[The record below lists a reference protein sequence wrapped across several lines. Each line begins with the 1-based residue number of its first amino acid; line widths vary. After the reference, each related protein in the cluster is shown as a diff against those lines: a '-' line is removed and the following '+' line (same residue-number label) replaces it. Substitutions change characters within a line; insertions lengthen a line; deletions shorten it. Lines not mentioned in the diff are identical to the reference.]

1 MSLAH
6 FQGLVSDFGA
16 KVGMPDMAA
25 DDEGYIAISFDDR
38 VFHLQYETDAD
49 RIVVFTKL
57 GEVEVDRLVEIYSM
71 LLAANMFWQ
80 GTNGATFSVEP
91 DLGTVFLADRR
102 AASTLNLDG
111 LSDWL
116 EGFINITEYWA
127 KKLELANSGGPIGDG
142 PQPDG
147 DGPPPASRFILRG

>member
-6 FQGLVSDFGA
+6 FQGLVRDFGA
-16 KVGMPDMAA
+16 KVGMPEMAA

-38 VFHLQYETDAD
+38 TIHLQHDSDED
-49 RIVVFTKL
+49 RVVVFTKV
-57 GEVEVDRLVEIYSM
+57 GEAEVDRLVEIYSM

-91 DLGTVFLADRR
+91 DTGTIFLADRKL
-102 AASTLNLDG
+102 ATTLNAGSLN
-111 LSDWL
+111 DWL
-116 EGFINITEYWA
+116 EGFINITEYWS

-142 PQPDG
+142 PPPES